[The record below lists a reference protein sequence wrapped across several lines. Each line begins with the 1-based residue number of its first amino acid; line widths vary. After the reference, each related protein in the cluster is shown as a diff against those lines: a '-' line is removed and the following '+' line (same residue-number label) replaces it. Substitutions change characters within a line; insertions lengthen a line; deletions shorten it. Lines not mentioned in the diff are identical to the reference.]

1 MGADMMA
8 RTIYLPADTTI
19 DLAAA
24 KATASRL
31 CQQASP
37 VDLRILRE
45 HGWIDDD
52 TLPDSTTDDQLAAR
66 AEQLR
71 TFAERELHTL
81 LDRFARSLH
90 RRDVYRHRF
99 DRSRH
104 RRDVYRHRFDRDD
117 RVGID
122 AYTTGGLSYGD
133 GPTDAFDDWDVVFD
147 DDRFP
152 HRWPARLGAAAGLLH
167 PWGDGPPAPS
177 THRLTR

>member
-8 RTIYLPADTTI
+8 RTIYLPAEATI

-24 KATASRL
+24 KTAASQL
-31 CQQASP
+31 CRQASP
-37 VDLRILRE
+37 GDLRTLRE

-52 TLPDSTTDDQLAAR
+52 TLPHPDSTTDDQLAAH
-66 AEQLR
+66 AERLR
-71 TFAERELHTL
+71 TIAERELHTL

-99 DRSRH
+99 D
-104 RRDVYRHRFDRDD
+104 YDD
-117 RVGID
+117 RVGVD

-152 HRWPARLGAAAGLLH
+152 HRWPAQLGAAAGLLH
-167 PWGDGPPAPS
+167 PWGDGPAVA
-177 THRLTR
+177 TVTFHAWT